1 MILLLL
7 LLASTSLQLL
17 LLLLLLLLF
26 KCNACKMMLCSVY
39 SVNAASA
46 HKSGAFHIHNDA
58 WQRWWQLMVATTTT
72 TATEPTWMLCVCVWV
87 ISVFHVSLV
96 KCTNL
101 CIKRVFSFFRILC
114 MPMGCAIIQTDHV
127 DPLRAFEVFGVYFAA
142 AIIYNFLQ
150 QREQRSLDLC
160 AKYTMGSNDAE

>member
-1 MILLLL
+1 MRAHAENMIVPNGERGRRLNRARYTSHTRIRIFLRGKWRRRCVYVCRDGQDQATGCFCCYYYLLV
-7 LLASTSLQLL
+7 QLL

-72 TATEPTWMLCVCVWV
+72 TEPTWMLCVCGL
-87 ISVFHVSLV
+87 F
-96 KCTNL
+96 
-101 CIKRVFSFFRILC
+101 
-114 MPMGCAIIQTDHV
+114 P
-127 DPLRAFEVFGVYFAA
+127 
-142 AIIYNFLQ
+142 
-150 QREQRSLDLC
+150 RSTFC
-160 AKYTMGSNDAE
+160 S